1 MKTLKII
8 RIIGAFVFGAATLY
22 FLFEK
27 DYIAA
32 GFQFMLFLLLGLI
45 PLVFYNKNE

>member
-22 FLFEK
+22 FLLEG
-27 DYIAA
+27 DYINAA
-32 GFQFMLFLLLGLI
+32 FQFMLFLLLGLI
-45 PLVFYNKNE
+45 PLVFYSKNE

>member
-8 RIIGAFVFGAATLY
+8 RIIGAFVFGSSTIY

-27 DYIAA
+27 DYIDA